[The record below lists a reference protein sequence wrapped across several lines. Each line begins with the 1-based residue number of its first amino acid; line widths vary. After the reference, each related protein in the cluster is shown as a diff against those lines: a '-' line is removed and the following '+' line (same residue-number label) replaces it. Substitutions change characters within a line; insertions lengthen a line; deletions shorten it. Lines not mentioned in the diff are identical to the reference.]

1 MARFRKKGKK
11 EVPEISTGSLS
22 DIIFMFLFFF
32 MVTTSMRETTVK
44 VKLVMPKATEIQKL
58 EKKSLIANIYIGIPA
73 DKRYGTEPRVQL
85 NDAIINDNK
94 VSEEMKAF
102 IETEKQSKSEVDR
115 NQITYSLK
123 VDEDVK
129 MRVVTDIK
137 MELRNN
143 NALKINY
150 ATRKKSEH

>member
-1 MARFRKKGKK
+1 MGRFRKKGKK
-11 EVPEISTGSLS
+11 EVPEINTGSMS

-32 MVTTSMRETTVK
+32 MVITNMREASVK
-44 VKLVMPKATEIQKL
+44 VQLTMPKASEIQKL
-58 EKKSLIANIYIGIPA
+58 EKKSLVSNIYIGIPI

-85 NDAIINDNK
+85 NDAIINDGK
-94 VSEEMKAF
+94 VAEEMKGF
-102 IETEKQSKSEVDR
+102 IATEKESRSEADR

-123 VDEDVK
+123 VDEDVR
-129 MRVVTDIK
+129 MRIVTDIK

-150 ATRKKSEH
+150 ATRKKSEY

>member
-1 MARFRKKGKK
+1 MGKFRKKSEK
-11 EVPEISTGSLS
+11 EVPEINTGSMS

-32 MVTTSMRETTVK
+32 MVITNMRDASVK
-44 VKLVMPKATEIQKL
+44 VNLTMPKASEIQKL
-58 EKKSLIANIYIGIPA
+58 EKKSLVANIYIGAPL

-94 VSEEMKAF
+94 VSEEIKSFVDGERGAKA
-102 IETEKQSKSEVDR
+102 EADR

-123 VDEDVK
+123 VDKNVK
-129 MRVVTDIK
+129 MRIVTDIK

-150 ATRKKSEH
+150 ATLKKSEH